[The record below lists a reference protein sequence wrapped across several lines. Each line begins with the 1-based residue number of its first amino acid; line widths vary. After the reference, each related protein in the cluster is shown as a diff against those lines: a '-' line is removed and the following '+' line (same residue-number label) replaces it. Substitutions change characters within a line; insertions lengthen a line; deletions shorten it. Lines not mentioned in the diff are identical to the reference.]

1 MRNLFKN
8 KFFILCLCVALV
20 LSIVPSVFSLM
31 GYGSLSKNIV
41 GTLTFPLRFCVSFVA
56 DGFEG
61 IGTYFTTVGS
71 LRDENEAL
79 RKELE
84 DMKDRIDQSVLTEDE
99 NDRLRTYLGMKE
111 KYPTFEMEEGRIVS
125 HSSGNYMTTFTLDK
139 GTLHG
144 IEVNMPVITM
154 EGIVGQVTEVGLNW
168 CMVSTIIEMNTSAG
182 AYLPRSGDR
191 GIVSGDYSMRFEG
204 LCKIEYLNTDADV
217 LEGDKVLSDGM
228 SSVYPADLEIG
239 TVTGVEKNAYNGT
252 VEATVKP
259 SVDFTSLKWVM
270 IIKGYG
276 SAEGKG

>member
-61 IGTYFTTVGS
+61 LGTYFTTVGS